1 MVAMSRAIAILML
14 LTATSSHSAWG
25 KAPSGLPERDYTIWG
40 AAYVDGVPLSHSDTG
55 YTISLKVNDEELA
68 SYTMGSEPAN
78 DDWYVLRVPM
88 SLAERLSGTAQT
100 GDTAYIYINSVLVVE
115 AYQEPGHESIPHSI
129 TVGNPAETIQMS
141 IYIQIIMGNPP
152 MASDLMITPQ
162 NPGTDDDLMA
172 SYTYYDED
180 QDPESQL
187 TEIRWYRNS
196 DLQEAHNDRETIPST
211 TTLKEQVWHFTVRPH
226 DGFGFGAL
234 QASDPVTIGNSP
246 PSVTE
251 LIISPDSPV
260 TNDDL
265 AASYTYSDA
274 DDDPENGS
282 QIIWYRDGVSQH
294 LYDGHKVIPFGATEK
309 GQGWYFTV
317 TPRDGTDF
325 GQLQTSP
332 TVTVGNTRPVAINP
346 YISPASPLTGDDLVA
361 NYEYSDADGDPEI
374 GTIIRWYES
383 NDLQA
388 AYNDQKIV
396 PSSATEKDQEWHF
409 TVRPDDGTE
418 PGRYQTSPVVTI
430 GNTPPVANAGDI
442 YEGDPGEELSF
453 DGSGSFDAD
462 DDPLTYSW
470 DFDDGSTGTGETP
483 SHVYNAIGTYIAKLI
498 VNDGAID
505 SEPSSVVAFIGT
517 DPGWMQQVA
526 FEVLPGWN
534 LISIRTEPIDSSLSA
549 VLSNIEGSYDLIYTY
564 QADTQEWLFHIVGIE
579 PSLNTLNEVVAGK
592 GYWLKM
598 NDSGMLIVNGM
609 QILDPTIELEAG
621 WNLVGCNS
629 QEDSSPVEEAMS
641 SIVGKYNSIWTYD
654 PGENRWFW
662 YIPDGPEE
670 ENNLRFILP
679 CHGYWIDAKEEC
691 WWDISQ

>member
-1 MVAMSRAIAILML
+1 MFAMGKAIAILML
-14 LTATSSHSAWG
+14 LAVALSHSAWG

-55 YTISLKVNDEELA
+55 YTISLRVNDEELT

-88 SLAERLSGTAQT
+88 SLGERLPGTAQA

-115 AYQEPGHESIPHSI
+115 AYQEPGHQPVPHSI

-141 IYIQIIMGNPP
+141 IYTQILMGSPP
-152 MASDLMITPQ
+152 MVSDLMITPQ
-162 NPGTDDDLMA
+162 NPRTDDDLVA

-180 QDPESQL
+180 QDPESEL
-187 TEIRWYRNS
+187 TEIRWYKDG
-196 DLQEAHNDRETIPST
+196 DLQAAHNDRETIPST

-226 DGFGFGAL
+226 DGIVFGAL
-234 QASDPVTIGNSP
+234 QSSDPVTIGNSLP
-246 PSVTE
+246 LVTE

-265 AASYTYSDA
+265 AASYIYSDA

-282 QIIWYRDGVSQH
+282 QIIWYKDGIPQH
-294 LYDGHKVIPFGATEK
+294 LYDGHRVIPFGATGK

-325 GQLQTSP
+325 GELQTSP
-332 TVTVGNTRPVAINP
+332 TVTIGNTRPVAIDP

-361 NYEYSDADGDPEI
+361 NYEYSDADGDPEN

-396 PSSATEKDQEWHF
+396 PSIATERGQEWYF

-418 PGRYQTSPVVTI
+418 PGKYQTSPVVTI
-430 GNTPPVANAGDI
+430 GNSPPVADAGDI
-442 YEGDPGEELSF
+442 YEGDPGEELTF
-453 DGSGSFDAD
+453 GGSGSFDAD
-462 DDPLTYSW
+462 DDPLIYSW
-470 DFDDGSTGTGETP
+470 DFGDGNTGSGETP
-483 SHVYNAIGTYIAKLI
+483 SHVYDAIGTYIAKLI
-498 VNDGAID
+498 VNDGTID
-505 SEPSSVVAFIGT
+505 SEHSLAIVFIGT

-526 FEVLPGWN
+526 FEVPAGWN
-534 LISIRTEPIDSSLSA
+534 LISIRTRPLDSSLNA
-549 VLSNIEGSYDLIYTY
+549 VLSTIEWSYHSIYTY
-564 QADTQEWLFHIVGIE
+564 KADTQEWLFHIAGIE
-579 PSLNTLNEVVAGK
+579 PSLNTLSEVVDSK

-598 NDSGMLIVNGM
+598 NESGVLIVNGM
-609 QILDPTIELEAG
+609 QVFDPIELEAG

-629 QEDSSPVEEAMS
+629 QEDDKSVEEAMS
-641 SIVGKYNSIWTYD
+641 SIVGEYNSIWTYD
-654 PGENRWFW
+654 TYEEKWFW
-662 YIPDGPEE
+662 YIPDGPED
-670 ENNLRFILP
+670 ENNLRFLLP
-679 CHGYWIDAKEEC
+679 CHGYWIDAKKKC
-691 WWDISQ
+691 SWDIGQ